1 MPGLGA
7 LRILTNAT
15 ECPDGVGVGVR
26 GGDGDVRMSAALIS
40 DGEIA
45 PMLDTVRNEP
55 TSQHWLLQQQKA

>member
-1 MPGLGA
+1 MGA

-15 ECPDGVGVGVR
+15 ECLDGVGVGVR

-55 TSQHWLLQQQKA
+55 ISQHWFLQTRRVS